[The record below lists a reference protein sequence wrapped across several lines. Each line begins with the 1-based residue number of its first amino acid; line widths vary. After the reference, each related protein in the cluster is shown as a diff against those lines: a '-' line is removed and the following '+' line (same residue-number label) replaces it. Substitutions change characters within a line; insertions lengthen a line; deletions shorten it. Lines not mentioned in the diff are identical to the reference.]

1 MKRVQTITALL
12 LLLAM
17 GLGGCDQVKELATQ
31 EADKVKKDVV
41 SEISKA
47 VNGGGDQDKKD
58 DAGSSKDSDTEKD
71 EEK

>member
-1 MKRVQTITALL
+1 MKRVQTIIAVLFL
-12 LLLAM
+12 SAM
-17 GLGGCDQVKELATQ
+17 GLSGCDQVKELATQ
-31 EADKVKKDVV
+31 EAEKVKKDVV

-47 VNGGGDQDKKD
+47 VNGGGDQGKKD